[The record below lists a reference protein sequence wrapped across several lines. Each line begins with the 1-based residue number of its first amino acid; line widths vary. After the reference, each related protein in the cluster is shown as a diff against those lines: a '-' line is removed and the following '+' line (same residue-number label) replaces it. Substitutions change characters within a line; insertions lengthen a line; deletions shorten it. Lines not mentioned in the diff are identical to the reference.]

1 MIKKRNIAVSILL
14 SIVTFGIYKLYW
26 IACLANDIGNLTK
39 RDEPSGILVLLLGIL
54 TFGIYWLYWYY
65 KAGDNLSNLEGGG
78 SDLGVIC
85 LVIGILGFGII
96 SIALIQNKVN
106 ECADRMY
113 GFQDFR

>member
-54 TFGIYWLYWYY
+54 TFGI
-65 KAGDNLSNLEGGG
+65 
-78 SDLGVIC
+78 
-85 LVIGILGFGII
+85 
-96 SIALIQNKVN
+96 
-106 ECADRMY
+106 
-113 GFQDFR
+113 